1 MLLLVSAVKLVAELA
16 LLALLGQAVLGWLA
30 GPQRQRN
37 VFYQLLALLGR
48 PWVRFASWISPSFV
62 LPQHHPLVALC
73 LLSVVWLASV
83 LAKVS
88 LCLSLGVAVCQ

>member
-30 GPQRQRN
+30 GAHRERN
-37 VFYQLLALLGR
+37 LFYQLLALMGR
-48 PWVRFASWISPSFV
+48 PWVRAAGWVSPSFV
-62 LPQHHPLVALC
+62 LPQHHPLVAGC
-73 LLSVVWLASV
+73 LLAVVWLAAV
-83 LAKVS
+83 LAKIS